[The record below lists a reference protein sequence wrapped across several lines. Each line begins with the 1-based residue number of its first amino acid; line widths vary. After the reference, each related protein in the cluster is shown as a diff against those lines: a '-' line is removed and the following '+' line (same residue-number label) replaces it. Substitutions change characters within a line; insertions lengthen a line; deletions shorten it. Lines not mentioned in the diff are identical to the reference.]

1 MDEEIGAPDEIRGRA
16 DPEARGDRGELL
28 AERAEEAA
36 EIQHGTLEL
45 AWLEPLH
52 TAIGGLG
59 DRLEL
64 GRDADVAC
72 VELATAAD
80 RATDGDHREGSE
92 AHAVGAEAQHLRDVE
107 GALHPA
113 VAPDL
118 DDGAKARR
126 DECAMRLGDADL
138 AREDGGSQA
147 PNLDGKSGAAERVL
161 ARRAGAAV
169 VSRERH
175 DVGARL
181 RDPDRDDADVRH
193 DRDLHGHAGTRVHGL
208 QLVDH
213 LREVLDR
220 VDVVVVRR
228 RDEIDSRDGVARE
241 RDLLRDFPGRQV
253 AALPGLRALADLDL
267 EVVRRIREERRHTE
281 AAGGDL
287 LSAIAWIPTDEIG
300 ELTALAV
307 DAEQIEP
314 RHRLGIRTVRGL
326 ALGSERHR
334 RDVEGRRVFARRG
347 IGGSLVRDG
356 AREVEKMAQ

>member
-72 VELATAAD
+72 VELATPAD

-118 DDGAKARR
+118 DDVAKARG
-126 DECAMRLGDADL
+126 DEGAMRLGDAD
-138 AREDGGSQA
+138 
-147 PNLDGKSGAAERVL
+147 LDGKSGAAERVL

-181 RDPDRDDADVRH
+181 RDPDRDDADVGH

-326 ALGSERHR
+326 ALRSERHR

-347 IGGSLVRDG
+347 ISGSLVRDG